1 MVLAVFD
8 DERSSISRMYRE
20 LACQHHLVQER
31 SDERPDIPG
40 LTPIGFERWV
50 TLLIQAHPNEE
61 YERLQKAVLD
71 MPISNPDDKK
81 ERFPKEIS
89 RRLFPGFSDG
99 KIREDLEQAISEH
112 ANIDLPSRAQRNDS
126 PQPSVSESMH
136 SLPIHRPSVG
146 IEAPTPAN
154 IERERKPYVNSQP
167 NMAVE
172 DIKATPTPTNRR
184 ASVGPESPYAPPNN
198 IERERKPYSSIPADS
213 AIDDTNPFPPPPPP
227 SNSIERERNPYSSQ
241 PGAGRGFADD
251 LRSNETGYGKPRAES
266 IASNLGR
273 SESVASKPGRSD
285 SNTRIRPVPFGSN
298 IPPRGPMEIPKPETH
313 HHRQPS
319 NVRRHRSPSFSRVR
333 DDFRRS
339 DGDLRGYQPTFP
351 PGSVPS
357 TDGFDEEGRRLAR
370 ERARR
375 QAEEDARAY
384 GESPGARARYDRPL
398 VDINGPP
405 RGPHLNDEDYY
416 RNNGRLPGN
425 GYDYPPSY
433 GGPAYR

>member
-1 MVLAVFD
+1 
-8 DERSSISRMYRE
+8 MYRE
-20 LACQHHLVQER
+20 LACQHHLVQEH

-81 ERFPKEIS
+81 ERFPKELS
-89 RRLFPGFSDG
+89 RRLFPGFSDV
-99 KIREDLEQAISEH
+99 KTREDLEHAISEH
-112 ANIDLPSRAQRNDS
+112 ANIDLPNRAQRNDS
-126 PQPSVSESMH
+126 PQPSASESVQ
-136 SLPIHRPSVG
+136 SLPLHRPSVG
-146 IEAPTPAN
+146 VEAPTPAN

-167 NMAVE
+167 NIAAE
-172 DIKATPTPTNRR
+172 NIKATPTPTNRR

-198 IERERKPYSSIPADS
+198 IERERKPYSSIPAES

-227 SNSIERERNPYSSQ
+227 GNSIERERNPYSSQ
-241 PGAGRGFADD
+241 PGAGRAFADD
-251 LRSNETGYGKPRAES
+251 LRSNEAAYGKPRAES
-266 IASNLGR
+266 IAQNLGR

-285 SNTRIRPVPFGSN
+285 STTRPRPVPFGSN
-298 IPPRGPMEIPKPETH
+298 IPRGPVEIPKPEIH

-319 NVRRHRSPSFSRVR
+319 TVRRHRSPSFSRVR
-333 DDFRRS
+333 GDDFRRS
-339 DGDLRGYQPTFP
+339 DGDLRGYQPGFT
-351 PGSVPS
+351 PGSVPNA
-357 TDGFDEEGRRLAR
+357 DGFEEEGRRLAR

-375 QAEEDARAY
+375 QAEDDARGY
-384 GESPGARARYDRPL
+384 GESPGPRARYDRPV

-405 RGPHLNDEDYY
+405 RGPPMNEEDYY

-425 GYDYPPSY
+425 GYDYQAPY
-433 GGPAYR
+433 GGPTYR